1 MNDTSSSQFLLGPA
15 VYYDHFCHDSVWR
28 NPAHI
33 YTYIFEKPWHF
44 KTSNGGDSPHQL
56 LQDFTI
62 VADPW
67 HVKRAKI
74 QASIEESLDISMPL
88 ALKQSMEPG
97 GWDGRKM
104 GSNNPP

>member
-1 MNDTSSSQFLLGPA
+1 MARETRE
-15 VYYDHFCHDSVWR
+15 DSR
-28 NPAHI
+28 
-33 YTYIFEKPWHF
+33 
-44 KTSNGGDSPHQL
+44 
-56 LQDFTI
+56 
-62 VADPW
+62 
-67 HVKRAKI
+67 RAKI